1 MTCLA
6 TEHAQYS
13 NGSRGNMAGEGDDD
27 EYEELAQKQVLG
39 CNRFLTGRILTVKW
53 YHLSC

>member
-39 CNRFLTGRILTVKW
+39 YVNCLLRG
-53 YHLSC
+53 YA

>member
-1 MTCLA
+1 MLA

-39 CNRFLTGRILTVKW
+39 CSELLTKSVLMINWV
-53 YHLSC
+53 HIFC